1 MPKVSVI
8 IPNYNHSEYLHQR
21 INSVLGQSYQDFEL
35 ILLDDQ
41 SSDDSQEILNSYRN
55 HPKVSKIIFNDVNS
69 GNTFKQWEKGINSA
83 KGHLIWIAESDDWC
97 ELSLLDELVS
107 AFDKDPDCVIS
118 YCQSHCV
125 LDSNVISWTSHH
137 TLLSETVHGKEFVNR
152 YMATKNTIFNASMV
166 LWKKQIY
173 SKISHDFLSYRFCGD
188 WLFWVELAQFGN
200 VHISGKTLNYFRKH
214 PKDVSGKAEKTGLSL
229 FENMKLLNTLF
240 QQQLIDSASYNVAYK
255 LNFMKYWQQHGNIP
269 QQYQTQISYLYEN
282 PLSGKKQYYKS
293 LLSAFNRYNLKLKRK

>member
-1 MPKVSVI
+1 MPKISVI

-21 INSVLGQSYQDFEL
+21 IMSILRQSYQDFEL
-35 ILLDDQ
+35 ILLDDN

-83 KGHLIWIAESDDWC
+83 KGELIWIAESDDWC

-107 AFDKDPDCVIS
+107 AFDRDPGCVIS

-125 LDSNVISWTSHH
+125 LDSNVISWTSYHP
-137 TLLSETVHGKEFVNR
+137 LLSEAVQGKEFSKK
-152 YMATKNTIFNASMV
+152 YMVTNNTIFNASMV
-166 LWKKQIY
+166 LWKKEIY
-173 SKISHDFLSYRFCGD
+173 SKISYDFLNYRFCGD

-214 PKDVSGKAEKTGLSL
+214 PKDVSSKADKTGLSL
-229 FENMKLLNTLF
+229 FENITLLNAF
-240 QQQLIDSASYNVAYK
+240 FRQKLIDSASYNVAYK
-255 LNFMKYWQQHGNIP
+255 LHFLKYWQQYRDIP
-269 QQYQTQISYLYEN
+269 KKYQREISSLYKN
-282 PLSGKKQYYKS
+282 PLSSKTQYYKS
-293 LLSAFNRYNLKLKRK
+293 LLSALNRYNFRLKLK